1 MKPRINVVGAAII
14 KEGKLLALRRAH
26 GNESIIH
33 KFEFVGGKIEEG
45 ETPEQALAREC
56 MEELSLETEVG
67 DLLNTVEYE
76 YPDNTIVL
84 SVYFVR
90 PLSDFVLKEH
100 EESRWLTP
108 SEVEPDDW
116 APADR
121 EFLQI
126 FMAGYVSTRT
136 AKGDNDFDFIRYVA
150 HTVMHESLDG
160 ITPEGQ
166 VDYMVKLFFSPDAIE
181 ACIAEQQ
188 YSYKI
193 VLLNGEPAGFY
204 SYCPAKYF
212 DTTATDGTFLSKL
225 YILDF
230 ARGKGIWTKVVST
243 LRRPVYLT
251 VKRDDAAVLNICKH
265 CGFRIVQTVV
275 NDIGGGYSMDDFV
288 MVLGK

>member
-1 MKPRINVVGAAII
+1 MKPRLNVVGAAII

-33 KFEFVGGKIEEG
+33 KFEFVGGKVEEG
-45 ETPEQALAREC
+45 ETPEEALAREC

-67 DLLNTVEYE
+67 TLLNTVEYE

-100 EESRWLTP
+100 EESRWITP
-108 SEVEPDDW
+108 SEVDPDDW

-126 FMAGYVSTRT
+126 FMTGYLSSR
-136 AKGDNDFDFIRYVA
+136 KIKDEKDFDFIRYVA
-150 HTVMHESLDG
+150 HTVMHETFDG
-160 ITPEGQ
+160 TTPEGQ
-166 VDYMVKLFFSPDAIE
+166 IDYMVNLFFSPE
-181 ACIAEQQ
+181 AVKQSISEQE
-188 YSYKI
+188 YTYKVI
-193 VLLNGEPAGFY
+193 LLNGEPAGFY
-204 SYCPAKYF
+204 SCCPAKYF
-212 DTTATDGTFLSKL
+212 DTTAGEGTFLSKL
-225 YILDF
+225 YLLKF
-230 ARGKGIWTKVVST
+230 ARGKRICSKILDS

-251 VKRDDAAVLNICKH
+251 VKRDNTNAVNIYKH
-265 CGFRIVQTVV
+265 CGFRIVYSVE
-275 NDIGGGYSMDDFV
+275 NDIGNGYSMDDFI

>member
-1 MKPRINVVGAAII
+1 MKPRLNVVGAAII

-45 ETPEQALAREC
+45 ETPEEALTREC

-67 DLLNTVEYE
+67 ALLNTVEYE

-100 EESRWLTP
+100 EESKWLDP
-108 SEVEPDDW
+108 SEIDPDDW
-116 APADR
+116 APADGQ
-121 EFLQI
+121 FLQI
-126 FMAGYVSTRT
+126 FMSGYVSVRKTE
-136 AKGDNDFDFIRYVA
+136 GESDFDFIRYVA
-150 HTVMHESLDG
+150 HTVMHETFDG
-160 ITPEGQ
+160 AIPDGQ
-166 VDYMVKLFFSPDAIE
+166 IDYMVKLFFSPE
-181 ACIAEQQ
+181 AVKLSVAEQE
-188 YSYKI
+188 YEYMVI
-193 VLLNGEPAGFY
+193 LLNGEAAGFY

-212 DTTATDGTFLSKL
+212 DTAAAEGTFLSKL
-225 YILDF
+225 YLLKF
-230 ARGKGIWTKVVST
+230 ARGKRICTKIFDS

-251 VKRDDAAVLNICKH
+251 VKRDNTNAVSIYKH
-265 CGFRIVQTVV
+265 CGFRIVQSVE
-275 NDIGGGYSMDDFV
+275 NDIGGGYSMDDFI